1 MSNNLARIKAT
12 EGTIKRHTTMAQS
25 EDKEMLF
32 EGGTIEISNTDERI
46 RIHFDAIPDTD
57 MRDKLKKSAFK
68 WSPKNQAWQRQL
80 TPNAKYAIE
89 RILGIKI

>member
-1 MSNNLARIKAT
+1 
-12 EGTIKRHTTMAQS
+12 MAQS